1 MTEIGRS
8 QCAFRDLPT
17 LEDVQVVAG
26 IAFSDALRRF
36 TSRAIRGWALL
47 RDGCHSQ
54 TSGTAR
60 RPHPCFSLP
69 GVPGGFCLKGSEKPA
84 ETPTPV
90 VKQEGLPGIEANLIS
105 LAYQG
110 DSPNE

>member
-1 MTEIGRS
+1 MTEISRS

-36 TSRAIRGWALL
+36 TSRAIRGWALFG
-47 RDGCHSQ
+47 DGCHLQ
-54 TSGTAR
+54 TSGTAS

-69 GVPGGFCLKGSEKPA
+69 GVPGGLCLKGER
-84 ETPTPV
+84 ETRSNPNSRV
-90 VKQEGLPGIEANLIS
+90 NSNLKS
-105 LAYQG
+105 
-110 DSPNE
+110 